1 MSQVLKLNAVNGDGS
16 PASEILECVITHPE
30 TGQPLPS
37 VVVTARPMPP
47 AEYRKIQG
55 QHVKHKKNPA
65 TRAIEESVDMD
76 AVVDEVL
83 RRSILSWVGFV
94 GADDEP
100 LVCNDIAKAAL
111 DGRIKVQVFTKIV
124 GSEVVDTEV
133 SEARFREPASVGAMG
148 R

>member
-1 MSQVLKLNAVNGDGS
+1 MSQVLKLNAINGDGS
-16 PASEILECVITHPE
+16 PASEILECVIQHPE

-37 VVVTARPMPP
+37 VVVTVRPMSPSD
-47 AEYRKIQG
+47 YRKIQG

-65 TRAIEESVDMD
+65 TRAIEESVDFD

-100 LVCNDIAKAAL
+100 LACTDLVKAAL
-111 DGRIKVQVFTKIV
+111 DGRIKVQIFSKIV

-133 SEARFREPASVGAMG
+133 SDARFREPSLMGAVG